1 MKTGR
6 KLLAGMM
13 GAILAIAMLG
23 GMAFAGTET
32 ATRKHSTLVQGDPCY
47 WVKCEQERLGLC
59 AYAGTDAEA
68 GFRLQIAEERLDEA
82 VELMEQSRFAEANSA
97 LEQYRV
103 QIQLMNKAM
112 ARVREQAALCDEAG
126 SGSSRGKSEDK
137 VSAGNGWLEPDEIM
151 ERVEQRIRDQ
161 LRTLD
166 QLCLQD
172 CEQVRDQVRLALQD
186 CTRACTCDQSGQVA
200 GQGNQVN
207 VSGQNSNG
215 PGAAVTPGRQTR
227 TLEQE
232 QNQVEE
238 QNQGEDQKQ
247 NQEQNQT
254 QERQNSPATEP
265 EQSQQPSGSQ
275 NPPHLR

>member
-6 KLLAGMM
+6 RFLAGVI
-13 GAILAIAMLG
+13 GAMLTIAMLS

-59 AYAGTDAEA
+59 VFAGTDVEA
-68 GFRLQIAEERLDEA
+68 GFRLQIAQERLDEA

-103 QIQLMNKAM
+103 QIQLMNQAM
-112 ARVREQAALCDEAG
+112 VSIRQRAAAEAADG
-126 SGSSRGKSEDK
+126 SGSSGGKSEDI
-137 VSAGNGWLEPDEIM
+137 VSTRNGWLEPDEIM
-151 ERVEQRIRDQ
+151 ERIEQRTRTQ

-166 QLCLQD
+166 QLCQQD
-172 CEQVRDQVRLALQD
+172 REQVRDQVRLALQE
-186 CTRACTCDQSGQVA
+186 CTQACACDQSGQAA
-200 GQGNQVN
+200 GQNNQGN
-207 VSGQNSNG
+207 VSGQANTG
-215 PGAAVTPGRQTR
+215 PGAAVTSEQQTR
-227 TLEQE
+227 EQE
-232 QNQVEE
+232 QNQIQE

-254 QERQNSPATEP
+254 QEKQNNPATEP
-265 EQSQQPSGSQ
+265 EQPEQAPGPQSRQGK
-275 NPPHLR
+275 